1 MRKVNI
7 LGVIGTFLDTLA
19 KISIVALVVM
29 YTNRF
34 AGEAYEFGYKIFT
47 EEPVSTAPGLDI
59 TVTIPKGSNAYDI
72 GKLLEERG
80 VIRDARVFFVQELIS
95 DYRGKLSAGTYTLNT
110 SWDIEDLLAV
120 LASETRPSEEQAS
133 VD

>member
-1 MRKVNI
+1 
-7 LGVIGTFLDTLA
+7 
-19 KISIVALVVM
+19 M
-29 YTNRF
+29 YTIRF